1 MDYSCLFGCG
11 IGSFPLKY
19 LGIPMTH
26 RRLRNS
32 EWQCVIDRFE
42 KRLAMWKGKLL
53 SSGGRLVLI
62 NSVLSSL
69 PIFMMSFFEVP
80 IGVLKKLD
88 AIRSR
93 FYWQNGQFKKKY
105 RLAKWNI
112 ICQPKEVGGLGVA
125 NLATKNICL
134 LSKWLFKLLNQ
145 DGTWQ
150 QLLKNKYL
158 GSKSLTQAVRK
169 SGDSHFW
176 AGLMNIK
183 EEFLRWGRFR
193 VGDGH
198 ATRFWDDRWILDRP
212 LKVIYPNLFNIVRK
226 RKALVKDVMNG
237 NLPNLS
243 FRRAIVGV
251 KRVEW
256 HNLSTLLAS
265 IPLGHSKDK
274 FLWGPHRNGV
284 FSVQSMY
291 RLLMNTPTLTHNM
304 LLWKLKIPLKIKI
317 FLWYLGRGVILTK
330 ENLAKRGWTGSM
342 KCCFCNQ
349 NETIQHIFFDC
360 YLIRNIWRIIYFAF
374 NIERPININHII
386 ENWATNKGIAHRK
399 KLLIG
404 VAAMFW
410 SIWLCRNDVAF
421 NFKPIPS
428 ILQVLFRGM
437 YWLRLWRLLQKQEAH
452 QEILVVCQSL
462 EMVAMEILAKH
473 GWSSNARLKDA

>member
-1 MDYSCLFGCG
+1 VKLLLTAFEQMSCLKINFHKSELFCYGLAKDLEMDYSCLFGCG
-11 IGSFPLKY
+11 ISSFPLKY

-26 RRLRNS
+26 CGLQNS
-32 EWQCVIDRFE
+32 EWQCVIGRFE

-88 AIRSR
+88 AIFYR
-93 FYWQNGQFKKKY
+93 FYWKNGQFKKKY

-125 NLATKNICL
+125 NLAINYICL
-134 LSKWLFKLLNQ
+134 LNKWLFKLLNQ

-158 GSKSLTQAVRK
+158 GSKSHTQVVRK
-169 SGDSHFW
+169 PGDSHFW
-176 AGLMNIK
+176 ASLMNIK

-193 VGDGH
+193 VGEGH

-226 RKALVKDVMNG
+226 RNVLVKDVMNG
-237 NLPNLS
+237 NLPKLS

-256 HNLSTLLAS
+256 QNLLTLLAS

-274 FLWGPHRNGV
+274 FLWGPH
-284 FSVQSMY
+284 
-291 RLLMNTPTLTHNM
+291 
-304 LLWKLKIPLKIKI
+304 
-317 FLWYLGRGVILTK
+317 
-330 ENLAKRGWTGSM
+330 
-342 KCCFCNQ
+342 
-349 NETIQHIFFDC
+349 
-360 YLIRNIWRIIYFAF
+360 
-374 NIERPININHII
+374 
-386 ENWATNKGIAHRK
+386 
-399 KLLIG
+399 
-404 VAAMFW
+404 
-410 SIWLCRNDVAF
+410 
-421 NFKPIPS
+421 
-428 ILQVLFRGM
+428 
-437 YWLRLWRLLQKQEAH
+437 
-452 QEILVVCQSL
+452 
-462 EMVAMEILAKH
+462 
-473 GWSSNARLKDA
+473 